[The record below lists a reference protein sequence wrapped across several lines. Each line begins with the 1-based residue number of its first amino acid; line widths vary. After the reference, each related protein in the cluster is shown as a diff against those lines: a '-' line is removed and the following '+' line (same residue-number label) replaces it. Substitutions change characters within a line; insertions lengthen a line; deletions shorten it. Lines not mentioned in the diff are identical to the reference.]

1 MANHQFARL
10 AAFILVTAPLGC
22 ADSSSQSI
30 EPRIVAVAQTD
41 RLNSWTAQKAVRSLG
56 STTLLTETT
65 HRFILNPTDAN
76 RTAWQI
82 AWVRAHDDWLTISYL
97 LPFEE
102 TPSFQIDAWP
112 IHAGFV
118 DSLPE
123 YPTSGIVND
132 ITLELTEIS
141 VGLQHGFS
149 DDAEVALGYHILEY
163 FAYSRPMDD
172 FLSGAEN
179 LDRRRRFTLLISEI
193 LLADMTAYT
202 ASLPARLPASN
213 NRLIESIRARNQRMF
228 NELTLLGQHSSFSGM
243 SLANI
248 ATQLQT
254 LNEILGSEVGTN
266 HLLIELDTKLART
279 LNATIAEAIN
289 LMQQDGG
296 PNEAESSRLVLLIS
310 AVTHQ
315 LEEFELLLTGR

>member
-10 AAFILVTAPLGC
+10 AALIIVAAPIGC
-22 ADSSSQSI
+22 ADSSSQSP
-30 EPRIVAVAQTD
+30 EPQNVPVAQTAQ
-41 RLNSWTAQKAVRSLG
+41 LKSWHVQQAVRSLG

-65 HRFILNPTDAN
+65 HRFILDPTDNN
-76 RTAWQI
+76 RTAWQN
-82 AWVRAHDDWLTISYL
+82 AWARAHDDWLTISYL

-112 IHAGFV
+112 IQSGFV

-132 ITLELTEIS
+132 ITVELTEIALLS
-141 VGLQHGFS
+141 QHGFS
-149 DDAEVALGYHILEY
+149 DDAEVTLGYHILEY

-172 FLSGAEN
+172 FVAGAEN
-179 LDRRRRFTLLISEI
+179 LDRRRQITLLISEI
-193 LLADMTAYT
+193 LLADVTAYT
-202 ASLPARLPASN
+202 ARLPARLPASN
-213 NRLIESIRARNQRMF
+213 NRLIESLRARNQRTF

-248 ATQLQT
+248 LSQLQT
-254 LNEILGSEVGTN
+254 LNEILGSEVGIN
-266 HLLIELDTKLART
+266 HLLIELDSKLART
-279 LNATIAEAIN
+279 INATIAEAIS
-289 LMQQDGG
+289 LMQRDGG
-296 PNEAESSRLVLLIS
+296 PDDAEASRLVLLIS